1 LELKAVQLNSKA
13 LKQRAAGILLTVLG
27 ALAFSAPLVVGQWS
41 LALLGLPLLV
51 LSATEAYA
59 AFKSTRRA
67 DISAYVPSL
76 LALLAGNLLLLSSN
90 LVLNGLVI
98 LLFAILVFDGASKIL
113 AVRHKSSSERFPIV
127 VNGLIDFGCAA
138 LLWYLIQL
146 VGAERAVGIIVG
158 IFILAA
164 GWRLL
169 LAPSETTV
177 RAAGGADPS
186 VHPDPGL
193 GLPPNPAFAQLHT
206 EIDAAASSVSGT
218 DLLWILTLIGVFF
231 AIHVGRMPTS
241 DTVLGKVSPLVATA
255 GDVLMTLAFA
265 TAIVLPGRLLWR
277 RLTRPVERLAWSLH
291 LGRKSGAP
299 MNLAAAWLIAKWLIS
314 RFGFAARLRG
324 ARGSLPSALLLLLH
338 LGLPVTAFFVAFN
351 PIWGFSW
358 YFNTESWASGV
369 YQKLTELRVDP
380 WRIRMVDAV
389 TSAYGGGD
397 ELFRIKPDGVDG
409 SHDFSFLVI
418 GDPGEGDASQYSLV
432 SSYLKLGLNDEV
444 KFLVVS
450 SDVIYPAGSMH
461 DYEANF
467 YLPFQGFAKSIYAI
481 PGNHDW
487 FDALEG
493 FNANFLEPKAARTA
507 LEARVEADL
516 GLTTTNAQRIERLV
530 AEAARL
536 RQLYAVNAG
545 SQRAVFFELQTDG
558 FALLAIDTGILR
570 TVDERQLAWIERTL
584 ERSQGKFIMAIVGH
598 PRFAGGHDIPST
610 AEGLDV
616 SESSEKFAALYQL
629 LAKHNV
635 RIAMA
640 GDTHDFEY
648 YKERIGGGENG
659 RVMHHFVNGGGGA
672 YLSIGTA
679 LDFPAQPPVTD
690 WAYYPRTD
698 RLRAKMGAEMP
709 LWKQPFWQWIKW
721 FNAWPVSVEAL
732 SGLFDFN
739 RAPFFQS
746 FMEVRVERSKRRVVL
761 ALYGVD
767 GPLRWRDLQ
776 IGGNVLPAEATT
788 DGAVEFI
795 VPMD

>member
-1 LELKAVQLNSKA
+1 MRPNSKA
-13 LKQRAAGILLTVLG
+13 LKQRTAGVLLLVLG

-41 LALLGLPLLV
+41 LALLGLPLLA

-59 AFKSTRRA
+59 AFRSTRRA
-67 DISAYVPSL
+67 EISAYVPSV
-76 LALLAGNLLLLSSN
+76 LAMLAGNMLLLSSS

-98 LLFAILVFDGASKIL
+98 LLFAILLFDGVSKIV
-113 AVRHKSSSERFPIV
+113 AAWRSSLSEQLPII

-138 LLWYLIQL
+138 LLWYLIRL

-169 LAPSETTV
+169 FVPFETTIQV
-177 RAAGGADPS
+177 VGGGDPN
-186 VHPDPGL
+186 VHPDAGL
-193 GLPPNPAFAQLHT
+193 GLPPNATFARLKA
-206 EIDAAASSVSGT
+206 EIDSAASSASAT
-218 DLLWILTLIGVFF
+218 DLLWILTLLGVFL
-231 AIHVGRMPTS
+231 AIHVGRMPIS
-241 DTVLGKVSPLVATA
+241 DTVLGIVSPFVATA
-255 GDVLMTLAFA
+255 GDIFMTLAFA
-265 TAIVLPGRLLWR
+265 TAIVLPGRILWR
-277 RLTRPVERLAWSLH
+277 RLTRPIERLVWSLH
-291 LGRKSGAP
+291 LGRKSDTAS
-299 MNLAAAWLIAKWLIS
+299 MNPAGAWLTARWLAS
-314 RFGFAARLRG
+314 RFSFTMRLRR
-324 ARGSLPSALLLLLH
+324 ARSSLPSALMLLLQ

-369 YQKLTELRVDP
+369 YQKLTEIRVDP
-380 WRIRMVDAV
+380 WRIGMIDAV
-389 TSAYGGGD
+389 NRVYDAGD

-409 SHDFSFLVI
+409 STDFSFLVI
-418 GDPGEGDASQYSLV
+418 GDPGEGDASQYSLI
-432 SSYLKLGLNDEV
+432 SSYLKLGLHEEV

-467 YLPFQGFAKSIYAI
+467 YLPFQGFAKPIYAI

-493 FNANFLEPKAARTA
+493 FNANFLESKAARAA
-507 LEARVEADL
+507 LEARVDADH
-516 GLTTTNAQRIERLV
+516 GLTATNEQRIEQLI
-530 AEAARL
+530 AEATRL
-536 RQLYAVNAG
+536 RQLYAVNV
-545 SQRAVFFELQTDG
+545 SKQRAVFFELQTDE

-570 TVDERQLAWIERTL
+570 TVDQRQWAWIERVL

-610 AEGLDV
+610 AEGHDV
-616 SESSEKFAALYQL
+616 SESSERFAALYQL

-648 YKERIGGGENG
+648 YKEWIGSDESR

-679 LDFPAQPPVTD
+679 LDFPERPAVND
-690 WAYYPRTD
+690 WAFYPRTD

-709 LWKQPFWQWIKW
+709 IWKQPFWQWIKW
-721 FNAWPVSVEAL
+721 FNAWPFSVEAL

-746 FMEVRVERSKRRVVL
+746 FMEVRVERSKRRIVL

-767 GPLRWRDLQ
+767 GSLRWRDLQ
-776 IGGNVLPAEATT
+776 IGGGALPASATA
-788 DGAVEFI
+788 DDPVEFI
-795 VPMD
+795 VSMD

>member
-1 LELKAVQLNSKA
+1 VRPYFKA
-13 LKQRAAGILLTVLG
+13 LKQRTAGVLLMVLG

-41 LALLGLPLLV
+41 LALLGLPLLA

-59 AFKSTRRA
+59 AFRSTRRA
-67 DISAYVPSL
+67 EISAYEPSL
-76 LALLAGNLLLLSSN
+76 LAMLAGNILLLSSS

-98 LLFAILVFDGASKIL
+98 LLFAILLFDGVSKIIV
-113 AVRHKSSSERFPIV
+113 VRRSSWSEQLPIV

-138 LLWYLIQL
+138 LLWYLIRL

-169 LAPSETTV
+169 FAPFETTV
-177 RAAGGADPS
+177 QAVGAGDPNI
-186 VHPDPGL
+186 HPDAGL
-193 GLPPNPAFAQLHT
+193 GLPPNAAFARLKA
-206 EIDAAASSVSGT
+206 EIDSAASSVSAT
-218 DLLWILTLIGVFF
+218 DLLWMLTLVGVFL
-231 AIHVGRMPTS
+231 AIHVGRMPIS
-241 DTVLGKVSPLVATA
+241 DTVLGIVSPFVATA
-255 GDVLMTLAFA
+255 GDILMTLAFA
-265 TAIVLPGRLLWR
+265 TAIVLPARILWR
-277 RLTRPVERLAWSLH
+277 RLTRPIERLVWLLH
-291 LGRKSGAP
+291 LGRKPETAP
-299 MNLAAAWLIAKWLIS
+299 MNRAAHWLTARWLAS
-314 RFGFAARLRG
+314 RFSFTMRLRR
-324 ARGSLPSALLLLLH
+324 ARSSLPSALMLLLH

-351 PIWGFSW
+351 PVWGFSW

-380 WRIRMVDAV
+380 WRVGMIDAV
-389 TSAYGGGD
+389 VRTYVGGD
-397 ELFRIKPDGVDG
+397 ELFRIEPDGIDG
-409 SHDFSFLVI
+409 SGDFSFLVI
-418 GDPGEGDASQYSLV
+418 GDPGEGDASQRALT
-432 SSYLKLGLNDEV
+432 SSYLKLGLREEV

-467 YLPFQGFAKSIYAI
+467 YLPFQGFAKPIYAI

-493 FNANFLEPKAARTA
+493 FNANFLEPKAALAA
-507 LEARVEADL
+507 LKARVDADH
-516 GLTTTNAQRIERLV
+516 GLTATNEQRIEQLI

-536 RQLYAVNAG
+536 RQLYALDV
-545 SQRAVFFELQTDG
+545 SKQRAVFFELQTDG

-570 TVDERQLAWIERTL
+570 TVDERQWAWIERAL
-584 ERSQGKFIMAIVGH
+584 QRSQGKFVMAIVGH
-598 PRFAGGHDIPST
+598 PRIAGGYDIPPT
-610 AEGLDV
+610 AEGGNV
-616 SESSEKFAALYQL
+616 SESTDNFAALYQL
-629 LAKHNV
+629 LAKHTV

-648 YKERIGGGENG
+648 YKEQMGGAENA

-679 LDFPAQPPVTD
+679 LDFPERPAVND
-690 WAYYPRTD
+690 WAFYPRTD

-709 LWKQPFWQWIKW
+709 IWKQPFWQWIKW
-721 FNAWPVSVEAL
+721 FNAWPFSVEAL

-746 FMEVRVERSKRRVVL
+746 FMEVRVERSKRRIVL

-767 GPLRWRDLQ
+767 GSLRWRDLQ
-776 IGGNVLPAEATT
+776 ISGDVLPASATA
-788 DGAVEFI
+788 DDPVEFI

>member
-1 LELKAVQLNSKA
+1 VRLNSKG
-13 LKQRAAGILLTVLG
+13 LKQRTAGVLLMVLG

-41 LALLGLPLLV
+41 LAVLGLPLLA

-59 AFKSTRRA
+59 AFRSTRRA
-67 DISAYVPSL
+67 EISAYVPSV
-76 LALLAGNLLLLSSN
+76 LAMLAGNLLLLSSS

-98 LLFAILVFDGASKIL
+98 LLFAILLFDGVSKII
-113 AVRHKSSSERFPIV
+113 AVRRRSSSERFPIV

-138 LLWYLIQL
+138 LLWYLIRL

-169 LAPSETTV
+169 LAPFETTV
-177 RAAGGADPS
+177 QAVGGGDTN
-186 VHPDPGL
+186 VHPDAGL
-193 GLPPNPAFAQLHT
+193 GLPPNAAFAQLKA
-206 EIDAAASSVSGT
+206 EIDSAASSVSAT
-218 DLLWILTLIGVFF
+218 DLLWILTLVGVFL
-231 AIHVGRMPTS
+231 AIHFGRMPIS
-241 DTVLGKVSPLVATA
+241 DTVLGIVSPFVATA
-255 GDVLMTLAFA
+255 GDIFMTLAFA
-265 TAIVLPGRLLWR
+265 TAVVLPARILWR
-277 RLTRPVERLAWSLH
+277 RLTRPVERLAWSLQ
-291 LGRKSGAP
+291 LGRKSGTAP
-299 MNLAAAWLIAKWLIS
+299 MNPAAAWLTARWLAS
-314 RFGFAARLRG
+314 RFSFAMRLRR
-324 ARGSLPSALLLLLH
+324 ARSSLPSALMLLLH

-380 WRIRMVDAV
+380 WRIGMIDAV
-389 TSAYGGGD
+389 TRVYDAGD

-409 SHDFSFLVI
+409 SEDFSFLVI

-432 SSYLKLGLNDEV
+432 SSYLKLGLQEEV

-467 YLPFQGFAKSIYAI
+467 YLPFQGFAKPIYAI

-493 FNANFLEPKAARTA
+493 FNANFLEPKAARAA
-507 LEARVEADL
+507 LEARVDADH
-516 GLTTTNAQRIERLV
+516 GLTATNGQRIEQLI

-536 RQLYAVNAG
+536 RQLYAVNV
-545 SQRAVFFELQTDG
+545 SKQRAVFFELQTDG

-570 TVDERQLAWIERTL
+570 TVDERQWAWIERAL

-610 AEGLDV
+610 AEGHDV
-616 SESSEKFAALYQL
+616 SESSEEFAALYQL

-648 YKERIGGGENG
+648 YKERIGSDENG

-679 LDFPAQPPVTD
+679 LDFPERPAVND
-690 WAYYPRTD
+690 WAFYPRTD

-709 LWKQPFWQWIKW
+709 IWKQPFWQWIKW
-721 FNAWPVSVEAL
+721 FNAWPFSVEAL

-746 FMEVRVERSKRRVVL
+746 FMEVRVERSKRRIVL

-767 GPLRWRDLQ
+767 GSLRWRDLQ
-776 IGGNVLPAEATT
+776 IGGAALPASATA
-788 DGAVEFI
+788 DDAVEFI
-795 VPMD
+795 VSMD